1 MANDILS
8 GAGVHH
14 VALMSSD
21 FEASLAFYKGLGMK
35 ETARWGSPERTIAM
49 LDIGN
54 GSHIELFSNGGDE
67 YAECG
72 KYAHL
77 ALSVEN
83 VDAAYELALSLGA
96 TPLTPPKSIPLDSAP
111 AKMTIRIAFVHG
123 PSGEQLEFF
132 KVG

>member
-14 VALMSSD
+14 SALMSSD

-35 ETARWGSPERTIAM
+35 ETLRWGTPERRIAM

-67 YAECG
+67 YCECG

-77 ALSVEN
+77 ALSVDD
-83 VDAAYELALSLGA
+83 VDAAYERALSLGA
-96 TPLTPPKSIPLDSAP
+96 KPLTPPKSVPLDSVP
-111 AKMTIRIAFVHG
+111 TKTTIRIAFVHG

-132 KVG
+132 KML

>member
-35 ETARWGSPERTIAM
+35 ETARWGTPERTIAM

-54 GSHIELFSNGGDE
+54 GSHIELFSNGGDM

-77 ALSVEN
+77 ALACDD
-83 VDAAYELALSLGA
+83 VDAAYELALTLGA
-96 TPLTPPKSIPLDSAP
+96 KPLTPPKSVPLDATP
-111 AKMTIRIAFVHG
+111 TKMTIRIAFVHG

-132 KVG
+132 KIV

>member
-1 MANDILS
+1 MANDVLS

-14 VALMSSD
+14 VALMATD
-21 FEASLAFYKGLGMK
+21 FEASLNFYKGLGMK
-35 ETARWGSPERTIAM
+35 ETLRWGSPERTIAM

-67 YAECG
+67 YCECG

-77 ALSVEN
+77 ALSVDD
-83 VDAAYELALSLGA
+83 VDAAYERALSLGA
-96 TPLTPPKSIPLDSAP
+96 KPLTPPKSVPLDSVP
-111 AKMTIRIAFVHG
+111 TKTTIRIAFVHG

-132 KVG
+132 KML

>member
-1 MANDILS
+1 MANDVLS

-14 VALMSSD
+14 IALMSSD

-35 ETARWGSPERTIAM
+35 ETLRWGSPERRIAM

-67 YAECG
+67 YCECG

-77 ALSVEN
+77 ALSVDD
-83 VDAAYELALSLGA
+83 VDAAYERALSLGGK
-96 TPLTPPKSIPLDSAP
+96 PLTPPKSVPLDSVP
-111 AKMTIRIAFVHG
+111 TKTTIRIAFVHG

-132 KVG
+132 KML

>member
-1 MANDILS
+1 MANDIFS
-8 GAGVHH
+8 GVGVHH

-83 VDAAYELALSLGA
+83 VDQRTSLPFPSAQRLSLPRKA
-96 TPLTPPKSIPLDSAP
+96 FRLTRLRRK
-111 AKMTIRIAFVHG
+111 
-123 PSGEQLEFF
+123 
-132 KVG
+132 